1 MCVFFLVLWRS
12 LYRRKQKLYRGLLSI
27 CFFFLFFF
35 ILRFCAF
42 FAVLWRS
49 LTWPSS
55 CRSHSTIRILAAAR
69 NVAVAA
75 ILEIFICRSF
85 ASTAFSSV
93 SFIFCTSVCVCCECV
108 ARARVCVCVCVCVCI
123 RFFSVSLIFCTS
135 VSPSLSPSLSLSMCV
150 CVCDLRL
157 LHLLHFRPSFSV
169 CVCVCMC
176 VCVTVRENL
185 KFGHLKP
192 SESQQLLGA
201 LKHVGPLAYRP
212 VSLGVGLIK
221 TLLLGLRMLDQKVM
235 HDLACHN
242 FSQVSKVSGLLA
254 CAFTMLR

>member
-108 ARARVCVCVCVCVCI
+108 ARARVCVCVCVCVYPLFL
-123 RFFSVSLIFCTS
+123 RL
-135 VSPSLSPSLSLSMCV
+135 LDLLHLRLSLSLS
-150 CVCDLRL
+150 LSL
-157 LHLLHFRPSFSV
+157 SLYV
-169 CVCVCMC
+169 CVCV
-176 VCVTVRENL
+176 
-185 KFGHLKP
+185 
-192 SESQQLLGA
+192 
-201 LKHVGPLAYRP
+201 
-212 VSLGVGLIK
+212 
-221 TLLLGLRMLDQKVM
+221 
-235 HDLACHN
+235 
-242 FSQVSKVSGLLA
+242 
-254 CAFTMLR
+254 